1 METLFLLPPRS
12 LAACTISVASQGLW
26 GEFTEMRREFSEFN
40 MPDFIDQVQDICPE
54 CKCEDMIDSDDLII
68 CRNCAQVISRPFDNT
83 AEYRVYSSED
93 RGSDPTRVGAPS
105 DPRLPEASLGT
116 IILGSHGGCRSTAS
130 SRAKNMNRVRK
141 YHTWNSVPY
150 HERSLMVSYE
160 QLAIVATNHGI
171 NHSAVEHAKDIYLK
185 LQSADRRQGLCRAAI
200 LSACMYLS
208 LKNLGSPRKPKEIAE
223 IFCVTSATFAKA
235 LKQTQEILALIDQ
248 RMTDNNFGTATASQ
262 TKAKGE
268 KAGSGST
275 SAAEYIDLPISRL
288 PLGRRQMESLQN
300 ICHRVAEYVN
310 AEGMS
315 QENMPPSLAA
325 GCIAFVV
332 RRCEDIDISQ
342 EKIAEVCG
350 ISLATMIK
358 CLKRLEQFAEKLEG
372 VWLGGGSSSLKNTVP
387 TK

>member
-1 METLFLLPPRS
+1 MEVFFHLT
-12 LAACTISVASQGLW
+12 T
-26 GEFTEMRREFSEFN
+26 RRQTSIESKDNDSFSFECLRAEFSDIPKPSFE
-40 MPDFIDQVQDICPE
+40 DHIQDICPE
-54 CKCEDMIDSDDLII
+54 CNCEDMIDSDDLII

-93 RGSDPTRVGAPS
+93 RNSDPTRVGAPA

-116 IILGSHGGCRSTAS
+116 IILGGHGFGGSRAGAS

-171 NHSAVEHAKDIYLK
+171 NHSAVEQAKDIYLK
-185 LQSADRRQGLCRAAI
+185 LQSAERRQGLCRAAI

-208 LKNLGSPRKPKEIAE
+208 LKNLGSPRKPKEIAD
-223 IFCVTSATFAKA
+223 IFCVSSATFAKA

-248 RMTDNNFGTATASQ
+248 RNGSGLYNEN
-262 TKAKGE
+262 AKGKTE
-268 KAGSGST
+268 KGNSGST
-275 SAAEYIDLPISRL
+275 SATEYIDLPISRL
-288 PLGRRQMESLQN
+288 PISRRQMQILQDTCRN
-300 ICHRVAEYVN
+300 VAEIVN
-310 AEGMS
+310 RDGLS

-325 GCIAFVV
+325 GCIAFVL
-332 RRCEDIDISQ
+332 RRSEDIEIPL

-350 ISLATMIK
+350 ISVATMMK
-358 CLKRLEQFAEKLEG
+358 CLKRLELFSEKLEAI
-372 VWLGGGSSSLKNTVP
+372 WLKPINSSIRPINI
-387 TK
+387 